1 MPRIALPPT
10 QEAVRAR
17 KALKIYLTKERLSA
31 NAFAER
37 TGVGQSTLCRFL
49 TGRTKSVTTTIK
61 PVLRYAHIDT
71 DIGIGAGMNPLDNG
85 RVRDAFARAW
95 DGSPESAELLA
106 GLIEALGP
114 VVTRHFTK
122 PR

>member
-1 MPRIALPPT
+1 MPRIAAPPT
-10 QEAVRAR
+10 QDAVRAR
-17 KALKIYLTKERLSA
+17 KALKTYLTKEQLSA
-31 NAFAER
+31 NALAGI

-49 TGRTKSVTTTIK
+49 TGRTKSVTASIK
-61 PVLRYAHIDT
+61 PVLRYAHIEIDS
-71 DIGIGAGMNPLDNG
+71 GIANGMNPLDNG
-85 RVRDAFARAW
+85 RVRDALARAW

-114 VVTRHFTK
+114 VVTRHFAK